1 MGKNFR
7 EKYQVF
13 HRIGFLMLIYKSLRQ
28 AVICIIFVSYLS
40 SHSQMDSLEIII
52 VIHLLL
58 ELVFTNYFMRC
69 SKSLYVVKYLCVLF
83 KL

>member
-1 MGKNFR
+1 MGKIFR

-13 HRIGFLMLIYKSLRQ
+13 HRIGFVMLIYKSLRQ
-28 AVICIIFVSYLS
+28 AVICITFVSYLFS
-40 SHSQMDSLEIII
+40 YSQMDNLEIII

-69 SKSLYVVKYLCVLF
+69 SKSLYVVKYLCVLL

>member
-1 MGKNFR
+1 MGF
-7 EKYQVF
+7 V
-13 HRIGFLMLIYKSLRQ
+13 MLIYKSLRQ
-28 AVICIIFVSYLS
+28 AVICITFVSYLP
-40 SHSQMDSLEIII
+40 SHSQMDGLEIII
-52 VIHLLL
+52 VIHFLL